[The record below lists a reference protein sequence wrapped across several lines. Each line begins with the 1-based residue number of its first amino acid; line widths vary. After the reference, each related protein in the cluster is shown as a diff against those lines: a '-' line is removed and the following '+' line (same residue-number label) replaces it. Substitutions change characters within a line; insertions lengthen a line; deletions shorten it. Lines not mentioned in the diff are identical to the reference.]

1 MSQQIAEFYAKIT
14 ADTTS
19 ANASLS
25 TFDDKLENAEAQ
37 TQKTGGVVGGLKDHI
52 TGLLNPTTLAIGGL
66 TALVG
71 VVAGSHGEFQQY
83 AGEVRDIA
91 IASGTTAEES
101 SVLLQVLDDYQ
112 ITAGDVTAASRAMKE
127 QGLVPT
133 IDTLADLSDQFLA
146 IEDPAK
152 RLDFAQKNLGRSY
165 SQFLNVL
172 NQGGD
177 VIRDNSKEV
186 NKALILNDQQI
197 KDAEEERL
205 AMDAL
210 SDSWQGFKV
219 QLGATVGQMILAN
232 ERSKD
237 QVERLRELDEISGK
251 TNQNYRFLTED
262 QEALVGQMERG
273 AAATDF
279 WNQQLEAGNVVLG
292 DNTSAIEANN
302 EALELSEEQV
312 KAISQANAD
321 LYSLMG
327 GFADVADSYNE
338 KMTGLQAEEQKLLA
352 EKQTL
357 ISQGYSAEGQAISDV
372 NEKLAENITKQQ
384 EATAEA
390 QKAVKQKI
398 VSLVESSLEQD
409 GLTKQELDSLV
420 TLQERWGLMS
430 EEAADSARGVYDAV
444 QNYLQTGDIDAFT
457 QAVDTAGQALL
468 DLPSE
473 KTVVLNVQVN
483 ANGQQL
489 TLEQMQALFDSMHV
503 EA

>member
-1 MSQQIAEFYAKIT
+1 
-14 ADTTS
+14 
-19 ANASLS
+19 
-25 TFDDKLENAEAQ
+25 
-37 TQKTGGVVGGLKDHI
+37 LKNHVA
-52 TGLLNPTTLAIGGL
+52 GLLNPTTLAIAGF
-66 TALVG
+66 TALTG
-71 VVAGSHGEFQQY
+71 VVTSSFGEFQKY
-83 AGEVRDIA
+83 AQEVRDIS
-91 IASGTTAEES
+91 IATGATAEES
-101 SVLLQVLDDYQ
+101 SVLLQVLDDFQ
-112 ITAGDVTAASRAMKE
+112 ISAGDVTAAMRAMKE
-127 QGLVPT
+127 QGMVPT

-177 VIRDNSKEV
+177 AIRENSKEV

-197 KDAEEERL
+197 KDAEAERL

-210 SDSWQGFKV
+210 SDAWQGFKV
-219 QLGATVGQMILAN
+219 QLGSTVGQMILAN

-237 QVERLRELDEISGK
+237 QVQRLRELDEISGK
-251 TNQNYRFLTED
+251 TGVNYRYLTED
-262 QEALVGQMERG
+262 QQALVAQMERG

-279 WNQQLEAGNVVLG
+279 WNQQLETGNVVLG
-292 DNTSAIEANN
+292 DNTSAVEANN
-302 EALELSEEQV
+302 EALALTEEQV
-312 KAISQANAD
+312 KAISQANAE
-321 LYSLMG
+321 LYGLMG
-327 GFADVADSYNE
+327 SFADVADSYNE
-338 KMTGLQAEEQKLLA
+338 KMTGLQEEEQKLLA

-357 ISQGYSAEGQAISDV
+357 IAQGYSAEGQAISDV

-384 EATAEA
+384 QATEEA
-390 QKAVKQKI
+390 QKAIKQKI
-398 VSLVESSLEQD
+398 VSLVESNLEQG
-409 GLTKQELDSLV
+409 GLQKEELDALV

-430 EEAADSARGVYDAV
+430 EEAADSARQVYDAV
-444 QNYLQTGDIDAFT
+444 QNYLQTGDLDAFT

-473 KTVVLNVQVN
+473 KTVVLNIQVN